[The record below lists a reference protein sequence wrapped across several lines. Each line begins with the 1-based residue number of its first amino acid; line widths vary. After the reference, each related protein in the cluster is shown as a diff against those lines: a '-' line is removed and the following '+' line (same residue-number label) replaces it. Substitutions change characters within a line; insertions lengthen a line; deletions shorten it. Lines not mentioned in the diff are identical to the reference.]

1 VEIRVGADQA
11 LDAYVAAPAR
21 SSAPAVVVLHEIFGI
36 TPSIKAAADG
46 LAAAGFLA
54 VVPDLFWR
62 QAKGVVLSET
72 DDADRARGMAL
83 GQGLAGPQVIE
94 DIAAVAAHVR
104 ALQACNGQ
112 VGAVGFCLGGR
123 LAFLAACAGAVDAAA
138 AYYPTGLQTVLDA
151 AGALARPVLLQIAE
165 EDALCPPEAQAAIHA
180 RLGGHPQVTLKT
192 YPGVGHAF
200 ARPGSPARDP
210 AMADLA
216 NATVAA
222 FLRAQLAD
230 A

>member
-1 VEIRVGADQA
+1 VEIRVGADEA
-11 LDAYVAAPAR
+11 LDAYVATPAR
-21 SSAPAVVVLHEIFGI
+21 SPAPAVVVLHEIFGI
-36 TPSIKAAADG
+36 TPSIKAVADA

-62 QAKGVVLSET
+62 QSKGVVLSET

-83 GQGLAGPQVIE
+83 GQGLAGPQVLD
-94 DIAAVAAHVR
+94 DIAAVAAQVR
-104 ALQACNGQ
+104 ALEACNGR

-138 AYYPTGLQTVLDA
+138 AYYATGLHTVLDA
-151 AGALARPVLLQIAE
+151 AGTLDRPVLLQIAE
-165 EDALCPPEAQAAIHA
+165 QDALCPPEAQAAIHA
-180 RLGGHPQVTLKT
+180 QLGDHAQVTLKT

-216 NATVAA
+216 NVTTAA
-222 FLRAQLAD
+222 FLSAHLAG

>member
-1 VEIRVGADQA
+1 MEIRVGADAA
-11 LDAYVAAPAR
+11 LDAYGATPAQGP
-21 SSAPAVVVLHEIFGI
+21 APAVVVLHEIFGV
-36 TPSIKAAADG
+36 TPSIRAVADA
-46 LAAAGFLA
+46 LAAEGFLT

-72 DDADRARGMAL
+72 DDTDRARGMAL
-83 GQGLAGPQVIE
+83 GQGLAGPQVVE

-104 ALQACNGQ
+104 GLPACNGR

-151 AGALARPVLLQIAE
+151 AGTLTRPVLLQIAE
-165 EDALCPPEAQAAIHA
+165 QDALCPPEAQAAIHA
-180 RLGGHPQVTLKT
+180 RLGHNPQVTLKT

-216 NATVAA
+216 NATVAT
-222 FLRAQLAD
+222 FLSAHLAG